1 MYEDEKVQILRD
13 LQNRVDK
20 VVGLQMELNE
30 AKEQYRMLE
39 SSLTQG
45 DKALKKNTAKLERNL
60 EQITLMYHQVVS
72 EKSVLK
78 VDLQVAEKKIAR
90 KEEKVSQLER
100 GMTQLMDQNKKLKAI
115 LNAAKNAQVV
125 LTRGNGEGVC
135 ISKIGGGGS
144 LTGIPSNARIVK
156 PIRGGRSSTINTPRG
171 LSRAQD

>member
-115 LNAAKNAQVV
+115 LNAAKNA
-125 LTRGNGEGVC
+125 
-135 ISKIGGGGS
+135 
-144 LTGIPSNARIVK
+144 
-156 PIRGGRSSTINTPRG
+156 
-171 LSRAQD
+171 